1 MSRDKLTIF
10 GDRLKRIGINIEC
23 AGNIPWIYLNK
34 VNGKRV
40 KETGN
45 GGNHGYVVAWY
56 PVQTNQDI
64 RLADDMSGVFDLIRK
79 YR

>member
-1 MSRDKLTIF
+1 MTKDKLTIF

-45 GGNHGYVVAWY
+45 GGNHGYVIGWY
-56 PVQTNQDI
+56 GKEI
-64 RLADDMSGVFDLIRK
+64 RLADDMSGVFELIRK